1 MAELFNT
8 VKTIVLGLGT
18 LALALVVLYGLTL
31 KLPRLVRNRAQ
42 TALFLAP
49 ALITIFIGLFVPAL
63 KTIYTSFLS
72 DAPLHPKFVGLKQ
85 FREIFTDSD
94 ARLVVLN
101 SLTWVIIGTVAVV
114 IFAITVARFADGM
127 RSESVAKSAM
137 FIPTCI
143 SLAGAGIIWR
153 FVYASPPIKVGLLS
167 AITKGLH
174 LPTSV
179 GGDGNHLWLTERGL
193 GGINAPRGAPGFN
206 TFLLIIIFV
215 WAQAG
220 IAVVIL
226 SAAMKGVPESLVEAA
241 KVDGATNK
249 QAFYRVTLPYIRS
262 TVITVATLTVIAGF
276 KAFDIVAASTGGRAG
291 TSTIANEW
299 YVTFFLQNRD
309 GFASAYAVVLFI
321 LVVPFV
327 VINRR
332 AQRHAE
338 ELMAA

>member
-1 MAELFNT
+1 MSEIFDSLK
-8 VKTIVLGLGT
+8 VIVIGLG
-18 LALALVVLYGLTL
+18 ALGGALLVLYGLTL
-31 KLPRLVRNRAQ
+31 KLPRWLRTRTQ

-49 ALITIFIGLFVPAL
+49 ALITIFIGLLIPAL
-63 KTIYTSFLS
+63 KTIYSSLLDDRPVHKRFI
-72 DAPLHPKFVGLKQ
+72 GLKN
-85 FREIFTDSD
+85 FKEIFTSRD

-101 SLTWVIIGTVAVV
+101 SLTWVVVGTIAVV
-114 IFAITVARFADGM
+114 IFAITIARFADGM
-127 RSESVAKSAM
+127 RGESIAKSSM

-167 AITKGLH
+167 AITKSLH
-174 LPTSV
+174 LPTSL

-193 GGINAPRGAPGFN
+193 GALKPPAAAPGFN
-206 TFLLIIIFV
+206 TFLLIIIFI

-226 SAAMKGVPESLVEAA
+226 SASIKGVPEPLIEAA
-241 KVDGATNK
+241 RVDGATNR
-249 QAFYRVTLPYIRS
+249 QVFYKVTLPYIRS
-262 TVITVATLTVIAGF
+262 TIITVATLTVIAGF

-299 YVTFFLQNRD
+299 YVTFFLQDRD
-309 GFASAYAVVLFI
+309 GFASAFAVVLFI
-321 LVVPFV
+321 LVIPFV

-332 AQRHAE
+332 AQRRAE
-338 ELMAA
+338 ELMAS

>member
-1 MAELFNT
+1 
-8 VKTIVLGLGT
+8 
-18 LALALVVLYGLTL
+18 VLYALTL
-31 KLPRLVRNRAQ
+31 KLPGWLRTRSQ

-63 KTIYTSFLS
+63 KTIYSSLL
-72 DAPLHPKFVGLKQ
+72 DDRPVHKRFVGLKN
-85 FREIFTDSD
+85 FKEIFTSRD

-101 SLTWVIIGTVAVV
+101 SLTWVVIGTIAVV

-127 RSESVAKSAM
+127 RGESIAKSSM

-167 AITKGLH
+167 AITKSLH
-174 LPTSV
+174 LPTSL

-193 GGINAPRGAPGFN
+193 GGIKPPASAPGFN
-206 TFLLIIIFV
+206 TFLLIIIFI

-226 SAAMKGVPESLVEAA
+226 SAAIKGVPEPLIEAA
-241 KVDGATNK
+241 KVDGATNR
-249 QAFYRVTLPYIRS
+249 QVFYKVTLPYIRS
-262 TVITVATLTVIAGF
+262 TIITVATLTVIAGF

-299 YVTFFLQNRD
+299 YVTFFLQDRD
-309 GFASAYAVVLFI
+309 GFASAFAVVLFI
-321 LVVPFV
+321 LVIPFV

-332 AQRHAE
+332 AQRRAE